1 MFDICEESNG
11 EAKKRGQ
18 LDAVAPIQFQVGSPS
33 CACSSFAYRNN
44 SIAMGAGWIPI
55 HSFNRIEK
63 TRCAKIRL
71 MQMKK
76 ASILFVL
83 LLGPPALPPTYHPLS
98 YANEGAT
105 GATLTS
111 Q

>member
-1 MFDICEESNG
+1 
-11 EAKKRGQ
+11 
-18 LDAVAPIQFQVGSPS
+18 
-33 CACSSFAYRNN
+33 
-44 SIAMGAGWIPI
+44 MGAGWVPI

-105 GATLTS
+105 GATLTAVTVCATD
-111 Q
+111 QPIKPP